1 MYGETVKQIREAKNL
16 SLKAVYTGICSKT
29 NAIAFEKGERMLAA
43 DKFSEVL
50 ANLMVTTEE
59 FHWIENGYRPAEKDY
74 RLYLMRRSWNAQEL
88 EKFEQQLKSIERS
101 ETVTQVWLA
110 SYRLLNA
117 YGQKRPLDEHDLGVV
132 VSYFTRLSSWTLED
146 IHLFA
151 SNCYT
156 LPYDLMLGLLNEAL
170 KVQKRYAYYKDSDK
184 IFATVLVNCLE
195 EVFNQGDLLTASEL
209 LEHLKEFTGDITML
223 GFKLFE
229 KYYQARLI
237 YQGEDQARGKKEL
250 QKIYYVAE
258 VLEDQL
264 VMNEIKKVIS

>member
-1 MYGETVKQIREAKNL
+1 M
-16 SLKAVYTGICSKT
+16 
-29 NAIAFEKGERMLAA
+29 
-43 DKFSEVL
+43 
-50 ANLMVTTEE
+50 
-59 FHWIENGYRPAEKDY
+59 
-74 RLYLMRRSWNAQEL
+74 
-88 EKFEQQLKSIERS
+88 
-101 ETVTQVWLA
+101 
-110 SYRLLNA
+110 
-117 YGQKRPLDEHDLGVV
+117 
-132 VSYFTRLSSWTLED
+132 
-146 IHLFA
+146 
-151 SNCYT
+151 
-156 LPYDLMLGLLNEAL
+156 
-170 KVQKRYAYYKDSDK
+170 
-184 IFATVLVNCLE
+184 E